1 MSQSLRTMGAFALGG
16 LIVAVAALSVR
27 PGPVAGAPTTGTE
40 LALHTL
46 TVSATARSRSSR
58 TWLASISASP

>member
-27 PGPVAGAPTTGTE
+27 PGPVAGAPRP
-40 LALHTL
+40 
-46 TVSATARSRSSR
+46 AR
-58 TWLASISASP
+58 TSPSTP